1 MNDPIQTNAR
11 LGSLVLEDDV
21 SRRNAL
27 TILFASFWT
36 IGFVT
41 FLNFMNPYIFALLG
55 IPTEEQGSLAGLLV
69 SLQEITQIAICG
81 LIGAWSDRI
90 GRRPIYVTAMFM
102 LALGFTIY
110 PMAASESQLIGLR
123 ILYAVGATA
132 CTVMLSTCQGEY
144 ITNKFRG
151 RWLGFIG
158 FVNALGIVVM
168 ISVFA
173 NLPQYFEKLG
183 LSDSNALRASF
194 WFCALLA
201 VILAIILHFGLQAP
215 QKKSAHA
222 AINIFRQTVKGV
234 TLVKQEPLLALSYLT
249 AFASKGDLVIV
260 TTFLSLWVTQAG
272 IAVGMTPAEAVARA
286 GMLYG
291 IVAGCGLFWP
301 FVIGQILDRVPRL
314 VGIGFAFALAAIG
327 YIAVAMVADPLGP
340 MMFVAAILVGIGEVS
355 AVISAGVLI
364 GQVAPEGNKG
374 TVFGTFGFSG
384 SLGIVSLTFVG
395 GQVFD
400 AYGAYAPFLM
410 MGAVNA
416 IVVGV
421 IVLFCYRMR

>member
-1 MNDPIQTNAR
+1 VNDPIQTNAH
-11 LGSLVLEDDV
+11 LGSLVLEQGV
-21 SRRNAL
+21 SRRNAV
-27 TILFASFWT
+27 TILLASFWT

-69 SLQEITQIAICG
+69 SLQEITQLAICG
-81 LIGAWSDRI
+81 FIGAWSDRV
-90 GRRPIYVTAMFM
+90 GRRPIYVTAMIM
-102 LALGFTIY
+102 LAVGFTIY

-144 ITNKFRG
+144 ITNKYRG
-151 RWLGFIG
+151 RWLGFVG
-158 FVNALGIVVM
+158 FTNALGIVVM
-168 ISVFA
+168 ISIFSK
-173 NLPQYFEKLG
+173 LPQFFG
-183 LSDSNALRASF
+183 QMGVSDAYALRASF
-194 WFCALLA
+194 WVCAILA
-201 VILAIILHFGLQAP
+201 VILAVILYFGLQAP
-215 QKKSAHA
+215 QRKSTSATV
-222 AINIFRQTVKGV
+222 NVLRQTAKGV
-234 TLVKQEPLLALSYLT
+234 TLIKQEPLLGLSYLT

-286 GMLYG
+286 GMIYG

-314 VGIGFAFALAAIG
+314 VGIGIAFTLAAIG
-327 YIAVAMVADPLGP
+327 YIAVALVTDPLGP
-340 MMFVAAILVGIGEVS
+340 MMLVAAILVGIGEVS

-374 TVFGTFGFSG
+374 TVFGTFGFAG
-384 SLGIVSLTFVG
+384 SLGIVTLTFIG

-400 AYGAYAPFLM
+400 AYGADAPFLM
-410 MGAVNA
+410 MGTVNA
-416 IVVGV
+416 LVVGV
-421 IVLFCYRMR
+421 IALFFYRMR

>member
-11 LGSLVLEDDV
+11 LGPLALEDGV

-27 TILFASFWT
+27 TILLASFWT

-41 FLNFMNPYIFALLG
+41 FLNFMNPYIFAFLG

-69 SLQEITQIAICG
+69 SLQEITQLAICG
-81 LIGAWSDRI
+81 FIGAWSDRV
-90 GRRPIYVTAMFM
+90 GRRPIYVTAMIM
-102 LALGFTIY
+102 LAVGFTIY

-144 ITNKFRG
+144 ITNKYRG
-151 RWLGFIG
+151 RWLGFVG
-158 FVNALGIVVM
+158 FINALGIVVM
-168 ISVFA
+168 ISIFSR
-173 NLPQYFEKLG
+173 LPQFFGQMGVNDAY
-183 LSDSNALRASF
+183 ALRASF
-194 WFCALLA
+194 WVCATLA
-201 VILAIILHFGLQAP
+201 AILAAVLHFGLQAP
-215 QKKSAHA
+215 QRKSTSA
-222 AINIFRQTVKGV
+222 AINVFRQTAKGL
-234 TLVKQEPLLALSYLT
+234 TLIKQEPLLGLSYIT

-286 GMLYG
+286 GMIYG

-314 VGIGFAFALAAIG
+314 VGIGVAFTLAAIG
-327 YIAVAMVADPLGP
+327 YIAVALVTDPLGP

-374 TVFGTFGFSG
+374 TVFGAFGFAG
-384 SLGIVSLTFVG
+384 SLGIVTLTFIG

-400 AYGAYAPFLM
+400 AYGAAAPFLM

-416 IVVGV
+416 LVVGV
-421 IVLFCYRMR
+421 IVLFLYRMR